1 MRCSASPHS
10 SREFFLPVPADLVVA
25 LGSFLAARRGASLPA
40 TAACIVPEASAARWW
55 CTESSAKFGANWL
68 HARLKK
74 AGIDNVEKR
83 LEMMYSHYGM
93 TALFVSRFLPVFR
106 AVAPPM
112 AGAMRIPPVRT
123 AGMFV
128 LASAIWYGAIAWIAF
143 RVGDDWLVMQTA
155 VRHFA
160 RRVGV
165 VALVAAMLFAIIVF
179 IVVKRRAA
187 ERLAEVLAAEQTG
200 ESPVVTPESGR
211 IGVEGRL
218 TCSRTASRAPSCW
231 SDSRSI
237 SRSKTAR
244 RPRTLEAY
252 GRDLERMAVWCATKD
267 DLGTVRADPRAR
279 SRLRVSLE
287 GYWLIAI

>member
-1 MRCSASPHS
+1 MAGLLDSISNWVATIPIGALYALLGLAAFI
-10 SREFFLPVPADLVVA
+10 EGVFPPVPADLVVA
-25 LGSFLAARRGASLPA
+25 LGSFLAARRGASLPV
-40 TAACIVPEASAARWW
+40 TAACIVAGSVGGAMVVYGIVRR
-55 CTESSAKFGANWL
+55 FGASWL
-68 HARLKK
+68 HARLQK

-123 AGMFV
+123 AAVFV

-165 VALVAAMLFAIIVF
+165 VALVAAVLFAIIVF
-179 IVVKRRAA
+179 VVIRRRAG
-187 ERLAEVLAAEQTG
+187 ERLAEVMSADETG
-200 ESPVVTPESGR
+200 DVPVVLPPES
-211 IGVEGRL
+211 
-218 TCSRTASRAPSCW
+218 
-231 SDSRSI
+231 
-237 SRSKTAR
+237 
-244 RPRTLEAY
+244 
-252 GRDLERMAVWCATKD
+252 KD
-267 DLGTVRADPRAR
+267 D
-279 SRLRVSLE
+279 
-287 GYWLIAI
+287 